1 MITFEITVRELQNN
15 KEARVELPNSRYI
28 EELTEAFGEEWID
41 NDYEI
46 VDVEDD
52 YNIFYDY
59 RLYGYETLDKLNK
72 LAERIE
78 ESCSDQ
84 HSLKILRSAS
94 EAYTDIEEVLEML
107 EADELELYENMT
119 PEDLAEMY
127 VEDGLFGDVND
138 KLIAYIDYEKLGRD
152 IMLDGNYY
160 ETRYGI
166 LETRQ

>member
-28 EELTEAFGEEWID
+28 EELTEAFGEGWID

-59 RLYGYETLDKLNK
+59 KLYGYETLDKLNK

-84 HSLKILRSAS
+84 HSLIILRSAS
-94 EAYTDIEEVLEML
+94 EAYTDIEEVLEIL
-107 EADELELYENMT
+107 EADELELYEDMS

-138 KLIAYIDYEKLGRD
+138 KLIVYIDYEKLGRD

>member
-28 EELTEAFGEEWID
+28 EELTEAFGEGWID

-59 RLYGYETLDKLNK
+59 KLYGYETLDKLNK

-94 EAYTDIEEVLEML
+94 EAYTDIEEVLEIL
-107 EADELELYENMT
+107 EADELELYEDMS

-127 VEDGLFGDVND
+127 VEDGLFCDVND
-138 KLIAYIDYEKLGRD
+138 KLIVYIDYEKLGRD

>member
-1 MITFEITVRELQNN
+1 M
-15 KEARVELPNSRYI
+15 
-28 EELTEAFGEEWID
+28 
-41 NDYEI
+41 
-46 VDVEDD
+46 DVEDD

-59 RLYGYETLDKLNK
+59 KLYGYETLDKLNK

-94 EAYTDIEEVLEML
+94 EAYTDIEEVLEIL
-107 EADELELYENMT
+107 EADELELYEDMS

-138 KLIAYIDYEKLGRD
+138 KLIVYIDYEKLGRD